1 MTRNHKSEASDSES
15 FCRAEVD
22 RMLRNSQTKVI
33 MPVITLGLLNVF
45 KATGQTAFSDT
56 QIRDAYGD
64 AFRSLKK
71 FLGHDVHIGAKYYDS
86 YGLRMSRY
94 RVLESVAHLR
104 YELLPPYTTFAAAL
118 CDWIPSRIKQ
128 HIEDRL
134 GVVPL
139 LGESGT
145 RMAFAEDAARFLELL
160 GQQIDKT
167 PANFEIFSFAVI
179 KVHLEKFACKIY
191 RDTRTA
197 AHDKGVDLSTNF
209 GVVYQVKKLRIHTES
224 EADRVY
230 AELKLNFDNERLQD
244 GNVILVI
251 DDISKEIKKYL
262 IDMKVQ
268 SISKGDLMKMA
279 ANFAEPEDRQKV
291 LRIVYEEFRREYS
304 STIK

>member
-1 MTRNHKSEASDSES
+1 M
-15 FCRAEVD
+15 
-22 RMLRNSQTKVI
+22 
-33 MPVITLGLLNVF
+33 
-45 KATGQTAFSDT
+45 
-56 QIRDAYGD
+56 
-64 AFRSLKK
+64 
-71 FLGHDVHIGAKYYDS
+71 
-86 YGLRMSRY
+86 
-94 RVLESVAHLR
+94 SVAHLR
-104 YELLPPYTTFAAAL
+104 YELLPPYTTFAASL
-118 CDWIPSRIKQ
+118 CDWIPLRIKE
-128 HIEDRL
+128 HVEDRS

-139 LGESGT
+139 LGESST
-145 RMAFAEDAARFLELL
+145 RMAYADDPTRFLELL

-191 RDTRTA
+191 RDTRTS

-209 GVVYQVKKLRIHTES
+209 GVVYQVKKLQIRTES

-251 DDISKEIKKYL
+251 DDISKPIKKYL

-279 ANFAEPEDRQKV
+279 VDFAEPEDRQKV
-291 LRIVYEEFRREYS
+291 LRIVYDEFRREYS